1 MTKRAKIIAMVQLP
15 PPMHGAA
22 KMNQHA
28 VEALSDDFD
37 LRLIEMRFA
46 TDLSD
51 IARVSLRKCA
61 IAIWLLLRLIWA
73 LPGSSALYICF
84 APTGGAYYRDCLYV
98 LMAKMFGV
106 PAILHIHGR
115 GLPTMRQSRLG
126 HWFQNQVFA
135 KQTVILLGETLR
147 SEVDGLACNI
157 AIIPNCLD
165 DTAFAT
171 APTGSWHPHKPV
183 QILWLSN
190 LFRAKGIET
199 LIAACAVLR
208 DQGMP
213 CNLTIA
219 GAQGDMNEA
228 DINALLA
235 DCAMTSTARYF
246 GAVSQSDRKVA
257 FDQADLFVFPSH
269 YANEAQPLVVLE
281 AMAAGIPVITSNIA
295 TLPEF
300 VRDGETGR
308 LCPPENPAALA
319 NAIRDAVGSPEQTT
333 KMRDAAYRLCQDQF
347 RCDQFARSLSNLV
360 CDVIG
365 DEHQNTSHS
374 NRVSAEC
381 TSAHTC
387 PTTSGPKPDDP

>member
-28 VEALSDDFD
+28 VEALSQDFD
-37 LRLIEMRFA
+37 LHLIEMRFA

-51 IARVSLRKCA
+51 IARFSLRKLS

-73 LPGSSALYICF
+73 LPGSRALYICF
-84 APTGGAYYRDCLYV
+84 APSGGAYYRDCLYV
-98 LMAKMFGV
+98 LMAKMFDV
-106 PAILHIHGR
+106 PAILHLHGQ
-115 GLPTMRQSRLG
+115 GLPKMRQSRLG
-126 HWFQNQVFA
+126 RWLQNHVLA

-147 SEVDGLACNI
+147 PEVDGLACNI

-165 DTAFAT
+165 DTAFST
-171 APTGSWHPHKPV
+171 APSNDWHPQKSV

-199 LIAACAVLR
+199 LIAVCALLR

-213 CNLTIA
+213 CDLTIA
-219 GAQGDMNEA
+219 GSVGDMNEA
-228 DINALLA
+228 DIKALLI
-235 DCAMTSTARYF
+235 DFAMTDTARYI
-246 GAVSQSDRKVA
+246 GAVSQSDRKAA
-257 FDQADLFVFPSH
+257 FDQADLFVLPSH

-319 NAIRDAVGSPEQTT
+319 NAIRDAVGSPTQTT
-333 KMRDAAYRLCQDQF
+333 KMREAAYRLCQDQF

-360 CDVIG
+360 FDVIG
-365 DEHQNTSHS
+365 DEHQNASHS
-374 NRVSAEC
+374 NHEIAEC
-381 TSAHTC
+381 PSAHTS